1 MDVRNRD
8 LAEMGGAADMDPDK
22 KGQHMSR
29 DLAFIFN
36 VMRDNFPAKPY
47 AEDGNPDFYTEE
59 NLKARAELKESAVVI
74 EAIQDFMTLFSKTGP
89 SANRV
94 IPKEEYFRVFMHI
107 GMILRPGLEH
117 DELS

>member
-8 LAEMGGAADMDPDK
+8 LAEMGGAGDMDPEK

-47 AEDGNPDFYTEE
+47 AEDGNPDFYTED
-59 NLKARAELKESAVVI
+59 NLKARAELKESPVVI
-74 EAIQDFMTLFSKTGP
+74 EAI
-89 SANRV
+89 
-94 IPKEEYFRVFMHI
+94 
-107 GMILRPGLEH
+107 
-117 DELS
+117 